1 MGERSTRRA
10 GGRAGGAR
18 THKRLERAR
27 ARVRAGP
34 AGGGGTGGTL
44 EGGGTGEPPSSPS
57 RPERETLETAAD
69 WLAMVQVVGARET
82 RRLLFPHFNDSTP
95 HFPLLAAVIPRA
107 RAHNTDVVQ
116 SRMGSAPRELQ
127 WGGAKLEARARL
139 TVVVLRLSLQLFDS
153 SRPPSPSNSSGLFT
167 ILD

>member
-1 MGERSTRRA
+1 MRA

-44 EGGGTGEPPSSPS
+44 EGGGTREPPSSPS
-57 RPERETLETAAD
+57 RPERETPEMVAD

-82 RRLLFPHFNDSTP
+82 RRLLFPHLNNSTP
-95 HFPLLAAVIPRA
+95 HFPPPVAVISRA
-107 RAHNTDVVQ
+107 RAHNTDVVAE
-116 SRMGSAPRELQ
+116 RENGSAPGELQ
-127 WGGAKLEARARL
+127 RGGANLKRVPA
-139 TVVVLRLSLQLFDS
+139 
-153 SRPPSPSNSSGLFT
+153 
-167 ILD
+167 